1 MRIEIKK
8 EYLLRFIQNKSTQPT
23 EIEIVR
29 LFKKIF
35 DENKI
40 FLAFD
45 KNEKMLYFYNEKEF
59 FWEDMDTDIFTGL
72 IYREYSNTIEDLIIN
87 REELYK
93 ISKSKTNYLFG
104 FTLDRFKKIIQ
115 ALFTCIPLMPE
126 SKSPDFVPLLN
137 GYIDLKTLEFREP
150 KKELYNKYV
159 IPFKYNEDYQ
169 EPTLFLKFLEQL
181 QPKLENREFLL
192 NWLAYFL
199 VPSNPRQKSLFMI
212 GDGSNGK
219 GVLTR
224 LMTTLLGEK
233 NVSSLAIPQL
243 NLESYHVPHLK
254 NKVVNFAPDSDDK
267 DQLHMGTFKALT
279 GGDKIMVR
287 IIGKDPFE
295 FTYTGKLVFQ
305 VNKMPY
311 FRTKDSAIHRRVE
324 VLQFVNI
331 IPEKDRIENFEEKLL
346 ADGGT
351 GIFMI
356 LLNRA
361 RELSKIGFKFK
372 APLEVQDF
380 TKMLI
385 EDTDVIHNFFCD
397 VLEVEDEKGET
408 LEFRKGKSDFYSQYS
423 EYCKD
428 NGFKVSNSATFKSD
442 LVTYFKKREDW
453 ELMEGRNNKEAIY
466 KFIKTNVPF

>member
-1 MRIEIKK
+1 MRLEIKK
-8 EYLLRFIQNKSTQPT
+8 EHISRFIQDKTTKAT
-23 EIEIVR
+23 EIELVR
-29 LFKKIF
+29 LFNKIF
-35 DENKI
+35 TENKI
-40 FLAFD
+40 SLAYD
-45 KNEKMLYFYNEKEF
+45 SKEKMLYIYNEKEL
-59 FWEDMDTDIFTGL
+59 FWE
-72 IYREYSNTIEDLIIN
+72 EYETEKFISLLYSSFYNVMQELIIN
-87 REELYK
+87 RDELYK
-93 ISKSKTNYLFG
+93 IDKNKTNFMFG
-104 FTLDRFKKIIQ
+104 ITLEKIKKLIQ
-115 ALFTCIPLMPE
+115 AIFTCIPLMPE
-126 SKSPDFVPLLN
+126 IHTPDFIPLLN
-137 GYIDLKTLEFREP
+137 GYIDLKTLEFKEP
-150 KKELYNKYV
+150 KKELYNRYS
-159 IPFKYNEDYQ
+159 IPFKYKEDFE

-181 QPKLENREFLL
+181 QPKSEHREFLL

-224 LMTTLLGEK
+224 LMTTLLGQK
-233 NVSSLAIPQL
+233 NVSSIAIPQL
-243 NLESYHVPHLK
+243 HLESYQTPHLK

-267 DQLHMGTFKALT
+267 DQLNIGAFKALT
-279 GGDKIMVR
+279 GGDRVMVR

-311 FRTKDSAIHRRVE
+311 FRTKDSAVHRRVE
-324 VLQFVNI
+324 VLQFTNI

-372 APLEVQDF
+372 APQDVQDF

-397 VLEVEDEKGET
+397 VLETEDEKGET
-408 LEFRKGKSDFYSQYS
+408 IEFRKGKSDFYIKYS

-428 NGFKVSNSATFKSD
+428 NGFKVSNSSTFKSD
-442 LVTYFKKREDW
+442 LITYFKKREDW
-453 ELMEGRNNKEAIY
+453 ELIESRNNKEAIY
-466 KFIKTNVPF
+466 KFIKTNIPF